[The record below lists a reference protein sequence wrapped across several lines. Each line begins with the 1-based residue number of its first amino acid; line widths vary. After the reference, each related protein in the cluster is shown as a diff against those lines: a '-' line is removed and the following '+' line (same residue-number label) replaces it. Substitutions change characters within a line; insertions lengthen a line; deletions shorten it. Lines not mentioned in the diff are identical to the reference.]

1 MLEPYRTVLAG
12 RWRRLPAVSAAALLL
27 LAGLAG
33 CSGVGEKLGFGK
45 QSPDEFAVVRNA
57 PLTLPPDFAL
67 RPPQPGAPRPQEAA
81 ISDQAESTVFGDEDG
96 KRPATVAQPGSQG
109 ERALLQQANATDTNP
124 DIRRLVDREFSI
136 YAQEQEGFFES
147 MLFWRGDEELGT
159 VVDPQAEAQRLREN
173 AALGRAPTE
182 GETPVIERREK
193 ALLEGIF

>member
-1 MLEPYRTVLAG
+1 MPYRTESTG
-12 RWRRLPAVSAAALLL
+12 RWRRIAGLSAGAICL
-27 LAGLAG
+27 LAGLAS

-57 PLTLPPDFAL
+57 PLTVPPDFAL

-81 ISDQAESTVFGDEDG
+81 ISDQAEATVFRGEEG
-96 KRPATVAQPGSQG
+96 AGSAAAANRPGSPG
-109 ERALLQQANATDTNP
+109 EHALLQEANATNTDP

-147 MLFWRGDEELGT
+147 MLFWRGEEEFGT
-159 VVDPQAEAQRLREN
+159 VVDPEAEAQRLREN